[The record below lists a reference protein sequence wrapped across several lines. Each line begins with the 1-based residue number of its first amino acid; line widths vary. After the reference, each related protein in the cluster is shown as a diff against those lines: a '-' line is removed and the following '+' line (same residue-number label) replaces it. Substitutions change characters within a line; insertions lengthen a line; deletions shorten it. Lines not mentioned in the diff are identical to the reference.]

1 MFYNSSLFSQ
11 HQSSLLTPCTSHIFN
26 KDGNDSFLCIA
37 FLSTSITIALL
48 PPVVVA
54 GNAMIWAA
62 VWRKILWGHHF
73 IYLWV
78 FWFFTD
84 LCTGIVAQPFYSVTF
99 LMCSM
104 NSTMVY
110 DSPRLLTALCIVGE
124 GSGMY
129 FIAVTEKRCLVLI
142 LHRIGASAEWCK
154 FFWTNH
160 RAELNKTIVNL

>member
-11 HQSSLLTPCTSHIFN
+11 HQSSLLTLCTSHIFN

-78 FWFFTD
+78 VWFFTD
-84 LCTGIVAQPFYSVTF
+84 LCTGIVAQPFYSDVFNEFNNGLRLAKTPYSLVYSWRGKWDVFYCCHRKTLFGFNFAPDWCECGVVQVF
-99 LMCSM
+99 L
-104 NSTMVY
+104 
-110 DSPRLLTALCIVGE
+110 D
-124 GSGMY
+124 
-129 FIAVTEKRCLVLI
+129 
-142 LHRIGASAEWCK
+142 
-154 FFWTNH
+154 
-160 RAELNKTIVNL
+160 

>member
-1 MFYNSSLFSQ
+1 MWKYCNLIGPFWSRDRNTRFWLALHYTGPLYCWRLARKQIDWNTHSTKKMFNNSSLFSQ

-26 KDGNDSFLCIA
+26 KDGNDSFPRIA

-78 FWFFTD
+78 VWF
-84 LCTGIVAQPFYSVTF
+84 
-99 LMCSM
+99 
-104 NSTMVY
+104 
-110 DSPRLLTALCIVGE
+110 SPICVRESSPNL
-124 GSGMY
+124 S
-129 FIAVTEKRCLVLI
+129 I
-142 LHRIGASAEWCK
+142 L
-154 FFWTNH
+154 
-160 RAELNKTIVNL
+160 